1 MRRTVAIVTL
11 FLVGIPAGAFAAKP
25 SHPTTPA
32 NTKTVTT
39 NGTTTT
45 VPANTNGKS
54 AKVLFVIHGT
64 VNAYTAVVGQTNG
77 SISVT
82 IKSSNFESSLLKAAP
97 QPVTFTV
104 GPKTKITLHNGAAI
118 AGGTPGDKVVVKLRA
133 AKNATVP
140 TLMGTAASQI
150 VDQGSSA

>member
-1 MRRTVAIVTL
+1 MRRIAAVVTL

-45 VPANTNGKS
+45 VPANANGKS
-54 AKVLFVIHGT
+54 AKVMFVIHGT
-64 VNAYTAVVGQTNG
+64 VMAYTAVVGQTNG

-82 IKSSNFESSLLKAAP
+82 FKSSNFESSLLRAAP

-104 GPKTKITLHNGAAI
+104 GPKTKITLHNGKAI
-118 AGGTPGDKVVVKLRA
+118 AVGDKVNVKLRA
-133 AKNATVP
+133 AKNAP
-140 TLMGTAASQI
+140 LATLTSTAASQV

>member
-45 VPANTNGKS
+45 VPANANGKS
-54 AKVLFVIHGT
+54 AKVTFVIHGT
-64 VNAYTAVVGQTNG
+64 VTAYIPVAGQTNG

-82 IKSSNFESSLLKAAP
+82 FKSSNFESSLLKAAP
-97 QPVTFTV
+97 QPVVFTV
-104 GPKTKITLHNGAAI
+104 GPKTNITLHNGHAI
-118 AGGTPGDKVVVKLRA
+118 AAGDKVVVKLRA
-133 AKNATVP
+133 AKNAPVA
-140 TLMGTAASQI
+140 TLTSTAASQV
-150 VDQGSSA
+150 VDQGSSS

>member
-32 NTKTVTT
+32 NTRTVTT

-64 VNAYTAVVGQTNG
+64 VTGYVAGV

-82 IKSSNFESSLLKAAP
+82 FKSSNHESSLLKAAP

-104 GPKTKITLHNGAAI
+104 GPKTKITLHNGNAI
-118 AGGTPGDKVVVKLRA
+118 AVGDKVVIKLRA
-133 AKNATVP
+133 AKNAPVA
-140 TLMGTAASQI
+140 TLTSTAASQV